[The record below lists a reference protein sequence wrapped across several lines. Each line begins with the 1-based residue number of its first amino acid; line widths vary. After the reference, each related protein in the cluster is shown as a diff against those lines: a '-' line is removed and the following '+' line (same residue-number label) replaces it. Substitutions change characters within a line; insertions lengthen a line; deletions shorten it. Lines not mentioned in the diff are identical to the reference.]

1 MMMMMRG
8 GRGWACCLQL
18 TTDENL
24 QEVGSRDGERKN
36 GDFLNGVWCEWKPP
50 FVSSL
55 QLFKRLCVTLLI
67 EWPSVTTVT
76 GAPEGHV
83 CAERRRNRCVCP
95 PSGDSHRCGGWCI
108 QGAVG
113 KNGKP
118 IKPALQLFKCSFLI
132 LFMPL
137 WKSSSLH
144 ETV

>member
-1 MMMMMRG
+1 MVVVVMMMRG

-24 QEVGSRDGERKN
+24 QEVGSRGTGSVKMLI
-36 GDFLNGVWCEWKPP
+36 FLNEVWCEWKPP

-55 QLFKRLCVTLLI
+55 QRFKRACVTLLI

-76 GAPEGHV
+76 GAREGHF
-83 CAERRRNRCVCP
+83 CAERWRNRCVYP

-113 KNGKP
+113 KKNGKP
-118 IKPALQLFKCSFLI
+118 VKPHSSF
-132 LFMPL
+132 PHVP
-137 WKSSSLH
+137 S
-144 ETV
+144 